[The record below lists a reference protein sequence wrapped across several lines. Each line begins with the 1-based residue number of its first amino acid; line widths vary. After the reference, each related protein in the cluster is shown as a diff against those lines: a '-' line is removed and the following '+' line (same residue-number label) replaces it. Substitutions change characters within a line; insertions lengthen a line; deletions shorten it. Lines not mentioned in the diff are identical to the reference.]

1 MLHATGGSRRYNLHA
16 ALQPLGA
23 NYMRQ
28 AASRMQTLH
37 ALAAG
42 TVQRHQ
48 FFERTL
54 QEQFRETVPLN
65 QHKPRAALYDCQSPV
80 GIIKLLTRPNPV
92 HFVMKT
98 VGPQLHIYVLSP
110 SVSSV
115 IPTSFIIASHGN

>member
-16 ALQPLGA
+16 ALQPLSA

-37 ALAAG
+37 ALAAS

-54 QEQFRETVPLN
+54 QEQFFELKNEDAIKKSENHVLAKAYPLT
-65 QHKPRAALYDCQSPV
+65 L
-80 GIIKLLTRPNPV
+80 
-92 HFVMKT
+92 
-98 VGPQLHIYVLSP
+98 
-110 SVSSV
+110 
-115 IPTSFIIASHGN
+115 